1 MLYCKHIQFRI
12 VLIGNDGKLISGVI
26 NCTMVP
32 RNTCYSFQFLMIKM
46 MMMMIMIWL
55 LQALCSKILVE
66 VDMMPSEQI
75 KLAANCLAEPISPKC
90 KGCLSHCC
98 REETDDNKAL

>member
-26 NCTMVP
+26 TYTMVP

-66 VDMMPSEQI
+66 VDMMPPEQI